1 MELTNKQIE
10 VMECVALENPVI
22 TVLSGAK
29 RAGKTFILTLIF
41 LSKIA
46 ERKDEGVEYILGGA
60 TQASIRRNVLN
71 DMERILGKELKI
83 AKDGSVKIF
92 GNKVYVLDGSKSD
105 SWKKARGFT
114 AYGALLNEG
123 TSLNDM
129 FVKECISRCSGSGAT
144 IYIDTNPENP
154 THFVKKDYIDKSGE
168 RLDNGRLNIKAFHFT
183 LFDNNFLSPEYV
195 ESIVKSTPLGMFTD
209 RDIYGK
215 WVSAQ
220 GVIYSMYNPEKHL
233 ISKDELKNYNIV
245 RYFCGVDWGFQHYG
259 VINLCARTDDGK
271 VLFIKEWAET
281 GKHIDYWLK
290 VAKQIKKEHGDIYF
304 YADSARPE
312 YVVAFQEAG
321 LKCIKAK
328 KSVLAGIT
336 EVATLMHNDNLL
348 IVDEDV
354 KLFKDEVYNYV
365 WKEGTDEPVKAM
377 DDSMDGLR
385 YAIFS
390 DAWYNDR
397 DKFRVDED
405 NGDNDEEITTR
416 RRANG
421 NNRRRR

>member
-1 MELTNKQIE
+1 MELNKKQVE
-10 VMECVALENPVI
+10 VMECVAIDNPVI

-29 RAGKTFILTLIF
+29 RAGKTFILILIF
-41 LSKIA
+41 LAKIA
-46 ERKDEGVEYILGGA
+46 ERKDQNVEYIIGGA

-71 DMERILGKELKI
+71 DMERILRKELKI

-92 GNKVYVLDGSKSD
+92 GNKVYILDGSKSD

-129 FVKECISRCSGSGAT
+129 FVKECISRCSGEGAR

-168 RLDNGRLNIKAFHFT
+168 KLNNGQLNIKAFHFT
-183 LFDNNFLSPEYV
+183 LFDNDKLDPLYV
-195 ESIVKSTPLGMFTD
+195 ESIVKSTPPGMFTD

-220 GVIYSMYNPEKHL
+220 GVIYSMYNPDKHL
-233 ISKDELKNYNIV
+233 ISKSDLKKYNIT
-245 RYFCGVDWGFQHYG
+245 RYFVGVDWGFQHYG
-259 VINLCARTDDGK
+259 VINLCARTDKGE

-281 GKHIDYWLK
+281 GKHIEYWLDI
-290 VAKQIKKEHGDIYF
+290 AKRIKKEYGDIFF
-304 YADSARPE
+304 YCDSARPE
-312 YVVAFQEAG
+312 YVMAFQEAG
-321 LKCIKAK
+321 LKAINAN
-328 KSVLAGIT
+328 KSVLSGIT
-336 EVATLMHNDNLL
+336 EVATLLHNDKLL
-348 IVDEDV
+348 IVDEDI

-377 DDSMDGLR
+377 DDSCDSLR
-385 YAIFS
+385 YAIFT
-390 DAWYNDR
+390 DAYYNERHRFTGD
-397 DKFRVDED
+397 DNTED
-405 NGDNDEEITTR
+405 
-416 RRANG
+416 
-421 NNRRRR
+421 NRRRR

>member
-1 MELTNKQIE
+1 MELNKKQVE
-10 VMECVALENPVI
+10 VMECVAIDNPVI

-29 RAGKTFILTLIF
+29 RAGKTFILILIF
-41 LSKIA
+41 LAKIA
-46 ERKDEGVEYILGGA
+46 ERKDQNVEYIIGGA

-71 DMERILGKELKI
+71 DMERLLGKELKI

-92 GNKVYVLDGSKSD
+92 GNKVYILDGSKSD

-129 FVKECISRCSGSGAT
+129 FVKECISRCSGEGAR

-168 RLDNGRLNIKAFHFT
+168 KLNNGQLNIKAFHFT
-183 LFDNNFLSPEYV
+183 LFDNDKLDPLYV
-195 ESIVKSTPLGMFTD
+195 ESIVKSTPPGMFTD

-220 GVIYSMYNPEKHL
+220 GVIYSMYNPDKHL
-233 ISKDELKNYNIV
+233 IKREDLKKYNIK

-259 VINLCARTDDGK
+259 VINLCAMTDEGK

-281 GKHIDYWLK
+281 GKHIEYWLDI
-290 VAKQIKKEHGDIYF
+290 AKKIKKEYGDIFF
-304 YADSARPE
+304 YVDSARPE
-312 YVVAFQEAG
+312 YLVAFQEAG
-321 LKCIKAK
+321 IKAINAN

-336 EVATLMHNDNLL
+336 EIATLLHNDKLL

-377 DDSMDGLR
+377 DDCMDSLR
-385 YAIFS
+385 YAIFT
-390 DAWYNDR
+390 DAYYNERHRFTGD
-397 DKFRVDED
+397 DDNTED
-405 NGDNDEEITTR
+405 
-416 RRANG
+416 
-421 NNRRRR
+421 NRRRR

>member
-1 MELTNKQIE
+1 MELNKKQVE
-10 VMECVALENPVI
+10 VMECVAIDNPVI

-29 RAGKTFILTLIF
+29 RAGKTFILILIF

-46 ERKDEGVEYILGGA
+46 ERKDQNVEFIIGGA

-71 DMERILGKELKI
+71 DMERLLGKELKI

-92 GNKVYVLDGSKSD
+92 GNKVYILDGSKSD

-129 FVKECISRCSGSGAT
+129 FVKECISRCSGEGAR

-168 RLDNGRLNIKAFHFT
+168 KLDNGQLNIKAFHFT
-183 LFDNNFLSPEYV
+183 LFDNDKLDPLYV
-195 ESIVKSTPLGMFTD
+195 ESIVKSTPEGMFTD

-220 GVIYSMYNPEKHL
+220 GVIYSMYNPNKHL
-233 ISKDELKNYNIV
+233 IKKQDLKNYNIV
-245 RYFCGVDWGFQHYG
+245 RYFVGVDWGFQHYG
-259 VINLCARTDDGK
+259 VINLCARTDKGE
-271 VLFIKEWAET
+271 VLFIKEYAET
-281 GKHIDYWLK
+281 GKHIEYWLDI
-290 VAKQIKKEHGDIYF
+290 AKKIKKEYGDIFF
-304 YADSARPE
+304 YCDSARPE

-321 LKCIKAK
+321 LKAINAN

-336 EVATLMHNDNLL
+336 EVATLMHNNKLL

-354 KLFKDEVYNYV
+354 KLFKDEVYNYT
-365 WKEGTDEPVKAM
+365 WKDGTDEPIKAM
-377 DDSMDGLR
+377 DDSCDGLR
-385 YAIFS
+385 YAIFT
-390 DAWYNDR
+390 DAYYNERHRFID
-397 DKFRVDED
+397 D
-405 NGDNDEEITTR
+405 NEQQD
-416 RRANG
+416 
-421 NNRRRR
+421 NRRRR